1 MSSLAGALDDYS
13 NQNIHSNYQPDD
25 IEMSPTA
32 HSSKRISDP
41 HAHGVTDDDEQMSD
55 LFGNDS
61 DVEQPKSHRTPAS
74 PTASGP
80 DSDTLASP
88 ERERRQALEYEEDDE
103 ALPEIAVE
111 VKEAEVKFPNLP
123 VPKSSDNNNWVLR
136 IPNFLKVEPKPFHTD
151 TYIGPEHD
159 EEEGA
164 GADNPQERSMSI
176 KLKVGNTVRWRWN
189 KDENG
194 QDVRESN
201 ARVVRWSD
209 GSLSLR
215 LGKELFNITTTVDQ
229 SAVARQ
235 NIGNLSQSQS
245 QSEAPPRA
253 TPSTPGKS
261 HGLTYLVAQHKR
273 SQVLQS
279 EAVITGYMTLRPV
292 DMQSETHRML
302 VRAVGQRHNK
312 VARLRMAPDP
322 TVDPERQKMEMMKQS
337 NKKTK
342 RKAFDTDGLG
352 SPRKRRG
359 YRRTTDRDVYWSD
372 DEDEAGGI
380 YGANSEEEEDYDLS
394 GSPRKG
400 KRKSTDHKG
409 EEDYQADDFV
419 VPDED
424 DEEGQTSRRKRTR
437 DAEQEEDDLEK
448 MEARLERQA
457 AAERK
462 HRSPSKK
469 SKKKS
474 DDEDSEEE
482 AEMDVESEEDEDEFG
497 VRKVTTRRGVAFDD
511 DDD

>member
-13 NQNIHSNYQPDD
+13 NQNVHSNYQPDD

-32 HSSKRISDP
+32 RSFNRISDP

-61 DVEQPKSHRTPAS
+61 DVEEQKNRRSPAS

-80 DSDTLASP
+80 ESDRLASP
-88 ERERRQALEYEEDDE
+88 ERERRHALEYEEDDE
-103 ALPEIAVE
+103 APPEIAVE

-136 IPNFLKVEPKPFHTD
+136 IPNFLKVEPKPFHPD

-164 GADNPQERSMSI
+164 LAENPQERSMSI

-189 KDENG
+189 KDEYG

-201 ARVVRWSD
+201 GQVIRWSD

-245 QSEAPPRA
+245 QSEAAPGP
-253 TPSTPGKS
+253 TPTIPGKS
-261 HGLTYLVAQHKR
+261 RGLTYLVAQHKR

-279 EAVITGYMTLRPV
+279 EAVITGYMSLRPV

-359 YRRTTDRDVYWSD
+359 YRRTTDRDVLWSD
-372 DEDEAGGI
+372 DDDDVGGT
-380 YGANSEEEEDYDLS
+380 YGANSDDDDDDDLG
-394 GSPRKG
+394 GSPRKT

-424 DEEGQTSRRKRTR
+424 EDDGQTSRRKRIR
-437 DAEQEEDDLEK
+437 DAEEEEDDLEK

-457 AAERK
+457 AAEKKNRT
-462 HRSPSKK
+462 PSKK
-469 SKKKS
+469 TKKKS
-474 DDEDSEEE
+474 DDEDSEE

-497 VRKVTTRRGVAFDD
+497 VRKVTTKRGVAFDD
-511 DDD
+511 DDE